1 MKRQKN
7 IANHMKSLK
16 SPKVKTYNK
25 FLINSSIFS
34 LSKGQKIITLVD
46 PKEWNVDPEGAYFY
60 YCDNETISGFEFPF
74 VPEGIFSVF
83 N

>member
-1 MKRQKN
+1 MKKQKN

-16 SPKVKTYNK
+16 SSKVKR
-25 FLINSSIFS
+25 LQSSITLFFFT
-34 LSKGQKIITLVD
+34 LSIGQNITSLVD

-74 VPEGIFSVF
+74 VPEGNLSHF